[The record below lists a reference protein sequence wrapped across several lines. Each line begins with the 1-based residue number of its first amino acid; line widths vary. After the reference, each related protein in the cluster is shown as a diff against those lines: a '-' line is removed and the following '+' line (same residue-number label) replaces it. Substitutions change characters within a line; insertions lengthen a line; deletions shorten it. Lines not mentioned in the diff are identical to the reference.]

1 MLHPTTTHYITQ
13 PNVNQNL
20 AFNPESDLEAAIKI
34 GNERTHTIGRLD
46 NFVRLVRGKSRA
58 S

>member
-20 AFNPESDLEAAIKI
+20 AFNSESDLEHTIKI

-46 NFVRLVRGKSRA
+46 NFVRLVRGKE
-58 S
+58 